1 MKQYGNDT
9 QTHTVKGNYNRI
21 VMEVQTIM
29 KAINSNVNNF
39 NGPKAEILGKS
50 KIDKQQL
57 QTYQEENKTGPWR
70 NTILSQQLLSDMP
83 ERNQPK
89 PNRQLFWYPR
99 CNQELNHMVFQD
111 IVWELL
117 LKLVCKGM

>member
-9 QTHTVKGNYNRI
+9 QTETVKGNYNRRAS
-21 VMEVQTIM
+21 EVQTRM
-29 KAINSNVNNF
+29 KAINSKVNNV
-39 NGPKAEILGKS
+39 NGPKAGTLGKS

-57 QTYQEENKTGPWR
+57 QKYQEENKTGTWR
-70 NTILSQQLLSDMP
+70 NTILSKQLLSKML
-83 ERNQPK
+83 ERNHFK

-99 CNQELNHMVFQD
+99 CNQEPNHVIVQD

-117 LKLVCKGM
+117 LINFN

>member
-1 MKQYGNDT
+1 MNQKGNDT
-9 QTHTVKGNYNRI
+9 QTDNVKGNNNRI
-21 VMEVQTIM
+21 SSEVQTRI
-29 KAINSNVNNF
+29 KTINSKVNNF
-39 NGPKAEILGKS
+39 NGPKAGIRGKS
-50 KIDKQQL
+50 KIDKQEL
-57 QTYQEENKTGPWR
+57 QKYQEENKTGTWR
-70 NTILSQQLLSDMP
+70 NTIWSKQLLSDML

-99 CNQELNHMVFQD
+99 CNQELNHVIFQD